1 MDFRTEKFGSRVI
14 GSLLT
19 ARPVKSATV
28 LAVLLIALSAAPA
41 RAQKKMFLNEHHV
54 LGPIRVFYVKTGKD
68 AVPSADV
75 DRSGVPDCVE
85 DIAKQVWAAHQL
97 FCKVLKFPDP
107 FKSER
112 YRGVTC
118 IQVSLRDLGG
128 GNGLAFT
135 ASQRARKIPEGKP
148 TDRAIV
154 LAVNSKLNPMRNIT
168 PAHEMF
174 HLVQYGATYFKN
186 GWFLEGMARWAE
198 HALAREGLGKIKYSP
213 NGPWPQGRRYF
224 QLLTKMRYDAEHV
237 LWNPIAH
244 RTGRDT
250 VLSDRL
256 LGKQLAS
263 LRYSDGS
270 PVLRDRTLRGA
281 LIMRDIVI
289 ELGKLDDVAF
299 HDLKYDRWND
309 KNSRS
314 PENDPYIYKAVM
326 DVLRRHVPSVG
337 PYTAPAAANHT
348 AVETFRVGTVW
359 KGETSNEDFQLTVLE
374 RSGARFKGRFESK
387 RWVREVFGTASGR
400 SVSWKGR
407 DVRAVKGSAGGDNQ
421 GTIAKDGQGTRIDF
435 TWRGGNNQGT
445 FTLRRQ

>member
-1 MDFRTEKFGSRVI
+1 MPPAHLRAPLQAITFAI
-14 GSLLT
+14 LLVVLSVST
-19 ARPVKSATV
+19 ASAQKQ
-28 LAVLLIALSAAPA
+28 AVL
-41 RAQKKMFLNEHHV
+41 KEHYV
-54 LGPIRVFYVKTGKD
+54 LGQIRVFYTKVGKD
-68 AVPSADV
+68 AVPPTDV
-75 DRSGVPDCVE
+75 DRTGVPDRVE

-97 FCKVLKFPDP
+97 FCNVLKFPDP

-135 ASQRARKIPEGKP
+135 SSQRARRIPEGKP

-154 LAVNSKLNPMRNIT
+154 MSVNSRLNPMRNIT

-237 LWNPIAH
+237 LWNPIVS
-244 RTGRDT
+244 RTGGSALLT
-250 VLSDRL
+250 ARL
-256 LGKQLAS
+256 LGRRLAS

-270 PVLRDRTLRGA
+270 PVLRDRTLQGA
-281 LIMRDIVI
+281 AIMREIVI

-299 HDLKYDRWND
+299 RNLKYERWTE
-309 KNSRS
+309 KHQRAA
-314 PENDPYIYKAVM
+314 ENDPYIYKAVM
-326 DVLRRHVPSVG
+326 DVLRRRVPSVG
-337 PYTAPAAANHT
+337 PYAVPAVKRSTAQTDT
-348 AVETFRVGTVW
+348 AGDAFHVGSVW
-359 KGETSNEDFQLTVLE
+359 NGESKSGDFKLTVLE
-374 RSGARFKGRFESK
+374 RSGDRFKARFESK
-387 RWVREVFGTASGR
+387 RWVREVSGIASD
-400 SVSWKGR
+400 SQVFWKTN
-407 DVRAVKGSAGGDNQ
+407 DVRVIWGSAGGDNH
-421 GTIAKDGQGTRIDF
+421 GSIVSADQGTRIDF
-435 TWRGGNNQGT
+435 MWRGGKNQGR
-445 FTLRRQ
+445 FTLRKQK